1 MSNSKE
7 TEVSPQTPFIEKLK
21 HRWHATDSMAGIG
34 LDPDLDKIPEFIWE
48 KVGGKDNMSAG
59 VTVFNRLVIEATHP
73 FVCAYKLQKGFYQG
87 PEGEKALEATVKLI
101 RDTDPSILIIYDGKI
116 GDIENTALQY
126 RKYLFDELGVDAV
139 LVNPYMGSSAVLP
152 FANRPDKGVIVLCR
166 TSNPEAEEI
175 QGLRL
180 ENGKQVWQVVLDRCV
195 NEWNT
200 HHNIVACLSTTFP
213 QDLIN
218 IRQTIGDMPVLLAGV
233 GEQGGNLDIT
243 LPHVL
248 DSQGYGSIVSSSRSI
263 IFAQLLPGETHTQA
277 IARAA
282 VNLRDTLKQTKYASQ

>member
-1 MSNSKE
+1 MFNLKE
-7 TEVSPQTPFIEKLK
+7 TEILSQTPFIEKLK
-21 HRWHATDSMAGIG
+21 HRWHATDSMAGVG

-126 RKYLFDELGVDAV
+126 RKYLFDQLGVDAV

-152 FANRPDKGVIVLCR
+152 FTERPDKGVIVLCR

-175 QGLRL
+175 QGLQL
-180 ENGKQVWQVVLDRCV
+180 GNGGQVWQVVLDKCV
-195 NEWNT
+195 NEWNA
-200 HHNIVACLSTTFP
+200 HQNIVACLSATFP
-213 QDLIN
+213 QDLVN
-218 IRQTIGDMPVLLAGV
+218 IRQKIGDIPVLLAGV
-233 GEQGGNLDIT
+233 GAQGGNLDIT

-248 DSQGYGSIVSSSRSI
+248 DSQGYGNIVSSSRSI
-263 IFAQLLPGETHTQA
+263 IFAQPLPGETHAQA
-277 IARAA
+277 IAKAA
-282 VNLRDTLKQTKYASQ
+282 VNLRDTLRQTKYASQ

>member
-1 MSNSKE
+1 MFNLKE
-7 TEVSPQTPFIEKLK
+7 TEILFQTPFIEKLR
-21 HRWHATDSMAGIG
+21 HRWHTTDSMAGVG

-48 KVGGKDNMSAG
+48 KVGGKDNISAG
-59 VTVFNRLVIEATHP
+59 VTVFNRLVVEATHP

-101 RDTDPSILIIYDGKI
+101 RNTDPSILIIYDGKI

-126 RKYLFDELGVDAV
+126 RKYLFDQLGVDAL

-152 FANRPDKGVIVLCR
+152 FAERPDKGVIVLCR
-166 TSNPEAEEI
+166 TSNPEAEEV

-180 ENGKQVWQVVLDRCV
+180 EDGRQVWQVALDKCV

-200 HHNIVACLSTTFP
+200 HQNIVACLSATFP
-213 QDLIN
+213 QDLVN
-218 IRQTIGDMPVLLAGV
+218 IRQTIGDIPVLLAGV
-233 GEQGGNLDIT
+233 GAQGGNLNIT

-248 DSQGYGSIVSSSRSI
+248 DSQGYGSIISSSRSI
-263 IFAQLLPGETHTQA
+263 IFAPPLPGETHTQA
-277 IARAA
+277 ITKAA
-282 VNLRDTLKQTKYASQ
+282 VNLRDNLRRAKNASQ